1 MMFVVCS
8 LWFFVCR
15 LSFIV
20 FRLQMRVSPMR
31 VLSGVE
37 GAHTHARRRSGML
50 RCNVSLQDP

>member
-8 LWFFVCR
+8 LWFFVYR

-31 VLSGVE
+31 MSS
-37 GAHTHARRRSGML
+37 HACASAFRRASM
-50 RCNVSLQDP
+50 